1 MPVVPFRATR
11 IRLAAACLVALPGAI
26 LPGRAAAGD
35 FDGSRPLICASLD
48 LFSCTSAD
56 GCEKETPD
64 SLNAPQF
71 LNIDFGQKV
80 INAPR
85 PDGETRTTAIDAVR
99 QLDDR
104 IVLNGAEGEL
114 SWTLAIAQATGKMV
128 LNAAKTDPTE
138 PLGITIFGAC
148 TVR

>member
-1 MPVVPFRATR
+1 MPLIPFRATR
-11 IRLAAACLVALPGAI
+11 IWFAASCLALLPGVAS
-26 LPGRAAAGD
+26 AGD

-71 LNIDFGQKV
+71 LDIDFGQKV

-85 PDGETRTTAIDAVR
+85 PSGETKTTPIDGVR
-99 QLDDR
+99 QLEDR

-114 SWTLAIAQATGKMV
+114 NWTLAIAQASGKMV
-128 LNAAKTDPTE
+128 LNAGKTDPNE